1 VGGGVIQIISE
12 FVIAK
17 TSYKFTFL
25 LKLKIKLI
33 KYYYYYRYKY
43 NSLAK
48 SPPSIPHSPV
58 PSEDTS
64 ASNFLILSN
73 NHYHIH
79 HKTIFKFEE
88 TLAKT
93 LITLNLQNHS
103 LNQPF
108 PSHKSNYP
116 SIILSIISSTLSAL
130 TPLFFSFIQTQ
141 IESIYHLFNL
151 LHQSFNLSFIA
162 LLITHLSPK
171 SSIFSSP
178 IYPIFFLF

>member
-48 SPPSIPHSPV
+48 SPPSNPHSFV
-58 PSEDTS
+58 PFEETL
-64 ASNFLILSN
+64 ATIFLILSN
-73 NHYHIH
+73 IIYHIS

-88 TLAKT
+88 TLA
-93 LITLNLQNHS
+93 
-103 LNQPF
+103 NQPST
-108 PSHKSNYP
+108 PHSSKP
-116 SIILSIISSTLSAL
+116 LLKSIIYLPQVKLSIYHLIAHKLSL
-130 TPLFFSFIQTQ
+130 IGLKTPLFFFHSNPNP
-141 IESIYHLFNL
+141 LF
-151 LHQSFNLSFIA
+151 QSFYQSFYQSFIA
-162 LLITHLSPK
+162 LLITHLFAQ
-171 SSIFSSP
+171 IFYFSSP